1 MLPPAEKLQNFFG
14 VFLQFQIGVDS
25 SDSSDQLHSYAAQIR
40 KYTEEIGGHDG
51 WDLVDIY
58 ADEGLTGTRMDQ
70 REDFNRMLADCRK
83 GRIDKILV
91 KSVSRFARNTK
102 DCLATLRELTALGV
116 SVYFEKENINT
127 ETLTTELMVSVS
139 GALAQQESVS
149 IGQNQRQ
156 SYKRRMEWGEFITCT
171 APLGYRLVGGKNLEI
186 EETGAETVRWI
197 FDSYLAGFSTKW
209 IAEEMGKRQIPT
221 PLGLDVWHEQTVN
234 KILANANLS

>member
-1 MLPPAEKLQNFFG
+1 M
-14 VFLQFQIGVDS
+14 
-25 SDSSDQLHSYAAQIR
+25 
-40 KYTEEIGGHDG
+40 
-51 WDLVDIY
+51 DIY

-116 SVYFEKENINT
+116 SVYFEKENLNT